1 MLPRS
6 SWEDPNKRVSG
17 PAPKG
22 TPKTWV
28 IHYPGGGSAPVG
40 AEVAPYLRGIQSSY
54 LSSRGYSIGYNW
66 GVAQDGS
73 RWEIR
78 GNDFN
83 NAANAGR
90 KVEGNFNNVSQ
101 SIFVMVADHDA
112 ATPAAVAA
120 INSII
125 ATHPDWDVIVH
136 SDVDYTSCAG
146 EGLTAQVRAG
156 IIGQHAPTVPEEDEE
171 MKPENVYIARP
182 PAGSSP
188 DKPWLVVER
197 YGGGV
202 RYAMNEDAGNPA
214 IKQVEVNAPINPFED
229 NEPIEASCDLSNPE
243 SCESCS

>member
-1 MLPRS
+1 M
-6 SWEDPNKRVSG
+6 G
-17 PAPKG
+17 AAIG
-22 TPKTWV
+22 T
-28 IHYPGGGSAPVG
+28 
-40 AEVAPYLRGIQSSY
+40 YLRTINEAY
-54 LSSRGYSIGYNW
+54 VRTRGYSIGYNW
-66 GVAQDGS
+66 GVGQDGS
-73 RWEIR
+73 RWTIR
-78 GNDFN
+78 GDDFN
-83 NAANAGR
+83 NAANAGK
-90 KVEGNFNNVSQ
+90 KVEGNFNDVSQ
-101 SIFVMVADHDA
+101 SIFVMVADQDA
-112 ATPAAVAA
+112 ATPEAVAS

-146 EGLTAQVRAG
+146 AGLTAQVRAG

-214 IKQVEVNAPINPFED
+214 IKQVEVNAGQYDWLYKSVFG
-229 NEPIEASCDLSNPE
+229 
-243 SCESCS
+243 